1 MFLFHISKAKTHRM
15 RIISVSRVIVRYQ
28 FNVGLVKW
36 IQFGG
41 CSLFPFIIEITHSF
55 LQRIDLS
62 KQTQKIVFIVC
73 KEQLII
79 SPRKYIFLLLL
90 ITSKEGKNIFEL
102 EDIHKNKLKNIPCR
116 SLIIKEALRL
126 FVESFRWKKEE
137 DSFRIF

>member
-1 MFLFHISKAKTHRM
+1 
-15 RIISVSRVIVRYQ
+15 
-28 FNVGLVKW
+28 
-36 IQFGG
+36 
-41 CSLFPFIIEITHSF
+41 